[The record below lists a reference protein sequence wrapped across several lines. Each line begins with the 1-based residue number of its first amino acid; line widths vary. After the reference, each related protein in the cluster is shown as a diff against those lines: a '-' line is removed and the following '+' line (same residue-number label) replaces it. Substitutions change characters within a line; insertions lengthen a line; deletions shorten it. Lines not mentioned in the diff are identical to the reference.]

1 MNGLD
6 EAPMR
11 AMEERVRAAFGAAAQ
26 TLTAEDLPGPPVPA
40 ARAWAAAR
48 GLRAWGVARVRMRG
62 FVPAAAAAA
71 VTVIIV
77 TAALVVPKLLS
88 GPPGGRSPGAL
99 AGAPAFFAGVAGA
112 PPTVVDI
119 YRSATG
125 QVVASFPTPRNLR
138 MFTAVARLGSDR
150 TYAAAAVAKNSC
162 TTRLY
167 RFSIDSKGRPS
178 GLTPLSVPQVT
189 GAVGE
194 LAGSADGNVLAYT
207 ASGPCTP
214 HAYTPVGVIHLAT
227 RQTTTWTFQTARPR
241 WTHGHG
247 YKYWHPYAT
256 AGSVSLTA
264 DGSVLGFLAGP
275 DRSYGPQDVWVL
287 PTSSPPGPL
296 TQHARKVLHLRT
308 AVFRVILNHSGSR
321 AYVETL
327 SAIRG
332 GAVVLDLY
340 STSTGQRIRL
350 LSRLGPGGHSLAE
363 LPLTVDASGQHLLAY
378 GYLGSPRVTIM
389 NLTTGRRA
397 STTAAHLVIEGA
409 LTTVAW

>member
-6 EAPMR
+6 EAPLR
-11 AMEERVRAAFGAAAQ
+11 AMEERVRDAFGAAAQ
-26 TLTAEDLPGPPVPA
+26 TVTAEDLPAPPAPA
-40 ARAWAAAR
+40 GRARAAR
-48 GLRAWGVARVRMRG
+48 GVRAWVAQGGMRA

-77 TAALVVPKLLS
+77 TAALVLPRLLT

-150 TYAAAAVAKNSC
+150 TYAVAAVTNNSC

-167 RFSIDSKGRPS
+167 RFSIDSKGQPS
-178 GLTPLSVPQVT
+178 GLKPLSVPEVT

-194 LAGSADGNVLAYT
+194 LAGSADGNALAYT

-214 HAYTPVGVIHLAT
+214 HAYTPVGVIHLDT
-227 RQTTTWTFQTARPR
+227 RQVTTWTFQTARPR

-247 YKYWHPYAT
+247 YKYWQPYAT

-264 DGSVLGFLAGP
+264 DGSVLGFLAGS
-275 DRSYGPQDVWVL
+275 DRRYGPQDVWLL

-296 TQHARKVLHLRT
+296 TQHARKVLHLHT
-308 AVFRVILNHSGSR
+308 AVFRVLVNHSGSQ
-321 AYVETL
+321 AYVEAQ
-327 SAIRG
+327 SAPRT
-332 GAVVLDLY
+332 GAVVLSLY

-350 LSRLGPGGHSLAE
+350 LSRLGPGGENLAE
-363 LPLTVDASGQHLLAY
+363 LPITVDAAGRHLLAY
-378 GYLGSPRVTIM
+378 GYLNSPRVTVID
-389 NLTTGRRA
+389 LTTGDRA
-397 STTAAHLVIEGA
+397 STTAAHLVVEGA

>member
-1 MNGLD
+1 
-6 EAPMR
+6 
-11 AMEERVRAAFGAAAQ
+11 
-26 TLTAEDLPGPPVPA
+26 
-40 ARAWAAAR
+40 
-48 GLRAWGVARVRMRG
+48 VRMRG

-397 STTAAHLVIEGA
+397 STTAADLVIEGA